1 MAPAANAGG
10 PRRTFLLLPGHEPRK
25 TAKAATLAVD
35 AVIFDME
42 DGVPPTHKQAAR
54 DGIREALTTVDYG
67 PRERMVRINGVET
80 DLWRDDLRALDGL
93 PVDGIYL
100 PKVESA
106 NQAAQAISFLLDL
119 GGTLA
124 QAARFA
130 TIETALGLT
139 RVEEIAAVG
148 GLTGLFFGSGDY
160 SLSTGI
166 EISRETLLFPR
177 SRIAVAAAANGLQ
190 AVDVAYFKDVKDGAL
205 ARQDVLD
212 ARALGFTGKV
222 VFHPNQVDPVNDV
235 FTPGADEIAHAE
247 KILAAFEASKGSGR
261 GVFMVDGD
269 FVAVDIAL
277 MAERGLQRA
286 GRVSGKGDGND

>member
-1 MAPAANAGG
+1 MPQG

-35 AVIFDME
+35 AVIFDIE

-67 PRERMVRINGVET
+67 GRERMVRINGIDT
-80 DLWRDDLRALDGL
+80 DLWKDDLAALDGL
-93 PVDGIYL
+93 PVDGLYI

-106 NQAAQAISFLLDL
+106 DQIAELMDHLAGTARGLSGAAVY
-119 GGTLA
+119 
-124 QAARFA
+124 A

-139 RVEEIAAVG
+139 KVEEIAAAQ
-148 GLTGLFFGSGDY
+148 GLAGLFFGSGDY
-160 SLSTGI
+160 KLSTGI
-166 EISRETLLFPR
+166 EISWETLLYPR
-177 SRIAVAAAANGLQ
+177 SRIAVAAAAHGLQ
-190 AVDVAYFKDVKDGAL
+190 SVDVAYFKDVKDADL
-205 ARQDVLD
+205 ARQDAKD

-222 VFHPNQVDPVNDV
+222 VFHPNQVTPVNDV
-235 FTPGADEIAHAE
+235 FTPSADEIAHAR
-247 KILAAFEASKGSGR
+247 KILDAYEASKGTGQ

-277 MAERGLQRA
+277 MAEQVLARA
-286 GRVSGKGDGND
+286 GQMTGGGDND